1 MLNILKIKVVK
12 EGDLF
17 QIIFASGQSIWAEK
31 VAFPIMFEI
40 TLCQQ
45 LHNHDQENSLKVILA
60 TGAAISVDGLVEG
73 LTGRSCFR
81 LSSDLKEEIIS
92 AIVDEMLL
100 RFSPRQI
107 SLSLAGQTV
116 AFLRLSLKQVS
127 QS

>member
-1 MLNILKIKVVK
+1 MFKILKIKVVK

-45 LHNHDQENSLKVILA
+45 LHNHDPDNMLKVILA

-73 LTGRSCFR
+73 LTGR
-81 LSSDLKEEIIS
+81 
-92 AIVDEMLL
+92 
-100 RFSPRQI
+100 
-107 SLSLAGQTV
+107 
-116 AFLRLSLKQVS
+116 
-127 QS
+127 

>member
-1 MLNILKIKVVK
+1 MLKIKVVK

-17 QIIFASGQSIWAEK
+17 QIIFGSGQSILAEK
-31 VAFPIMFEI
+31 VVFQIMFEI
-40 TLCQQ
+40 TL
-45 LHNHDQENSLKVILA
+45 LPAATNNHDQDNPLKVILA

>member
-1 MLNILKIKVVK
+1 MFKILKIKVVK

-45 LHNHDQENSLKVILA
+45 LHNYDPDNLLKVILA

-73 LTGRSCFR
+73 LTGR
-81 LSSDLKEEIIS
+81 
-92 AIVDEMLL
+92 
-100 RFSPRQI
+100 
-107 SLSLAGQTV
+107 
-116 AFLRLSLKQVS
+116 
-127 QS
+127 

>member
-1 MLNILKIKVVK
+1 MPAATN
-12 EGDLF
+12 
-17 QIIFASGQSIWAEK
+17 
-31 VAFPIMFEI
+31 
-40 TLCQQ
+40 
-45 LHNHDQENSLKVILA
+45 NHDQESPLKVILA

-92 AIVDEMLL
+92 AIVDEMLMRFSPRRISLYYSSRYIISAIVDEMLL